1 MRVHKLIKLRYKVGN
16 ANSNGNRNGDDDGDV
31 ELRAA
36 SAARICRIITG
47 RELCDSFA
55 TSPES
60 NRIEWNRI
68 ESLLELEASQRCLA
82 AKLLL

>member
-16 ANSNGNRNGDDDGDV
+16 ANSNSNRDGDDDGDV

-60 NRIEWNRI
+60 SRIESNRI

>member
-16 ANSNGNRNGDDDGDV
+16 GDGC

-55 TSPES
+55 GAGAGAGGVATLPGG
-60 NRIEWNRI
+60 
-68 ESLLELEASQRCLA
+68 